1 MAQEAHLERQKWTA
15 SLRILIFWPP
25 FWRPK
30 SRKMPSK
37 FDVIFDVRFGRR
49 FFTLGIDFASI
60 LGWFLESKT
69 EPRGDPTADRWKSN
83 KVAKVL

>member
-1 MAQEAHLERQKWTA
+1 MD
-15 SLRILIFWPP
+15 RILDHPKVLASKRPP

-30 SRKMPSK
+30 SRKIASK

-49 FFTLGIDFASI
+49 FFTLGVDFSSI
-60 LGWFLESKT
+60 LGWFLEAKT
-69 EPRGDPTADRWKSN
+69 EPRGDPTADRWKSK